1 MEKKSPEK
9 REASPGHCRTL
20 LRGCPAHFLLTAAA
34 GIIGGLLVAIFFE
47 FPSDGLW
54 AAAYWSSSVYG
65 FWIFT
70 TSLIV
75 LWSSKRYV
83 ACFGS
88 GLYILFMFLVTTV
101 CMSLRLFYRGGTPYE
116 TLFDMILHSLPG
128 WLWYSIPP
136 ALFGTGLAAVL
147 WGGRKAGT
155 IGAVLRWMPL
165 AFLCLE
171 TGWLFF
177 YHAKHK
183 TVPGAD
189 RSFMHRRIFRSDP
202 ASDIDEK
209 KRRRQMLKRE
219 LLPYRS
225 LLLPG

>member
-1 MEKKSPEK
+1 MEKKKPEK
-9 REASPGHCRTL
+9 REASQGHCRTL

-34 GIIGGLLVAIFFE
+34 GIIGGLLVAFFFE

-54 AAAYWSSSVYG
+54 VAAYWSTSVYG

-70 TSLIV
+70 ASLLV
-75 LWSSKRYV
+75 LWSNKRYV
-83 ACFGS
+83 ACLGS
-88 GLYILFMFLVTTV
+88 GLYIFFMFLVTTV

-116 TLFDMILHSLPG
+116 TLFDMALHSFPG

-136 ALFGTGLAAVL
+136 ALFSAGLAAVL

-155 IGAVLRWMPL
+155 AGAVLRWMPL

-177 YHAKHK
+177 YVF
-183 TVPGAD
+183 TQST
-189 RSFMHRRIFRSDP
+189 RLFP
-202 ASDIDEK
+202 ALTDLLCTAGYFVLILLPILMK
-209 KRRRQMLKRE
+209 KR
-219 LLPYRS
+219 
-225 LLLPG
+225 GDGNC